1 METAGSTRIANA
13 LTWQVGARHDLGVAE
28 RLIAGD
34 EPDGVYGIADA
45 RIVDHF
51 LCFIDDLG
59 VGGALRRLRPAGVKR
74 ETIPAELYILVY
86 FLRCLARIPSQ
97 ESLPDLLFSDTA
109 LMFRLGFNAHQ
120 IEHGVTQRSA
130 ARRKGPRRNL
140 PVDPEAVTDN
150 VVKLDLGE
158 VKCFLHDAL
167 RKLWAVHP
175 SVPAKGLYIIDGSMI
190 EPGESTKGA
199 GRTSRSKTVKTTDGN
214 KTVNEVI
221 LGFKMVWMWS
231 AETGLPVAVAMGT
244 AEKDERAFVRELV
257 NQAKEVL
264 AGRGEIGTILLD
276 HGFLDGPG
284 LYELDAAGIRFV
296 MPARHDLKVYEE
308 ARRAVV
314 NDVPTHV
321 RHPGSRTRPVRRRVA
336 GGGALKVENRTIE
349 AVGVERCTT
358 FTTFAPAADVD
369 DGEHRRRFRKDFAA
383 KRINAVV
390 LTREDG
396 REKVD
401 FVLLTNGP
409 VTRPLAVVDDYDE
422 RSLIENQGHR
432 ELKQAWHLEKPPRRT
447 AAGTEIHMSFVV
459 LAYALTQGYRAW
471 LDAQVK
477 EDDAGSPTTLGQAVR
492 RIAAENHDKLLVF
505 VGDVYGIYFTSEAF
519 MLLGRN
525 VKRPNPKGA
534 PNLDALI
541 ERLRASTPK
550 G

>member
-1 METAGSTRIANA
+1 MG
-13 LTWQVGARHDLGVAE
+13 VRHDLTVAE
-28 RLIAGD
+28 RLVAGD

-51 LCFIDDLG
+51 LYFIDDLG
-59 VGGALRRLRPAGVKR
+59 VSAGIRQLRPVGVKR
-74 ETIPAELYILVY
+74 EAIPAELHVLLY

-97 ESLPDLLFSDTA
+97 ESLPDLLFADTA
-109 LMFRLGFNAHQ
+109 LMLRLGFNAHQ
-120 IEHGVTQRSA
+120 IEHGVTQRGA

-158 VKCFLHDAL
+158 VRRFLHDTL
-167 RKLWAVHP
+167 RKLWAAHP

-199 GRTSRSKTVKTTDGN
+199 GRTSRPKTVRTTDGN
-214 KTVNEVI
+214 KTVIEVI

-244 AEKDERAFVRELV
+244 AEMDERAFVRALV
-257 NQAKEVL
+257 KQAKEVL
-264 AGRGEIGTILLD
+264 AGRGEIGTLLLD
-276 HGFLDGPG
+276 RGFLDGPG

-296 MPARHDLKVYEE
+296 MPARHDLRVYEE

-321 RHPGSRTRPVRRRVA
+321 RHAGSRARPVRQRVP
-336 GGGALKVENRTIE
+336 GGGPLKVEDRTIA
-349 AVGVERCTT
+349 AVGVENCTT
-358 FTTFAPAADVD
+358 FTTFAPAVDVVE
-369 DGEHRRRFRKDFAA
+369 GEHRKRLRKDFVPP
-383 KRINAVV
+383 RINAVV

-396 REKVD
+396 RKKVD

-477 EDDAGSPTTLGQAVR
+477 EDDAGRPTTLGQAVR

-505 VGDVYGIYFTSEAF
+505 VGETYGIYYTSEF
-519 MLLGRN
+519 SMLLGRN
-525 VKRPNPKGA
+525 VKHPNPKGA
-534 PNLDALI
+534 HNLDALM